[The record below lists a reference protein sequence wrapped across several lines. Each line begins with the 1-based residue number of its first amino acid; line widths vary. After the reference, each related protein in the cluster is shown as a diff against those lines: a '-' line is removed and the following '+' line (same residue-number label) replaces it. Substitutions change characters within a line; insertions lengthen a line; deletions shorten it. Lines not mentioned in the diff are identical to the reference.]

1 MRGASSR
8 RSVVRLSGRVL
19 ALIGAIALAVPIGVV
34 AAQTSG
40 AKEEFTAVAIVN
52 NDVASGAGRVQIRVN
67 RWSTEAERK
76 RLVDVLQKEGA
87 SELLD
92 DLRENR
98 SVGTIRT
105 PDSLAYDLRYAH
117 ETRGEDGGRQI
128 VLATDRPIGF
138 WETVSGSRTLD
149 YPFTVIQM
157 RIGPDGRGTGT
168 LSYATKIRAYAN
180 IIELENFATAPAML
194 TQIESRKVD

>member
-1 MRGASSR
+1 MRKASSR
-8 RSVVRLSGRVL
+8 RSVVRLVVPLFVL
-19 ALIGAIALAVPIGVV
+19 TAAIALG
-34 AAQTSG
+34 AQTSG
-40 AKEEFTAVAIVN
+40 VKEEFSAVAIVN
-52 NDVASGAGRVQIRVN
+52 NNIASGAGRVQIRID

-87 SELLD
+87 SALLD

-128 VLATDRPIGF
+128 VLATDRPIDF
-138 WETVSGSRTLD
+138 WETVSGSRTLE

-157 RIGPDGRGTGT
+157 QIGPDGRGTGT

-180 IIELENFATAPAML
+180 IIELENFATAPTML
-194 TQIESRKVD
+194 TQIESRPVE